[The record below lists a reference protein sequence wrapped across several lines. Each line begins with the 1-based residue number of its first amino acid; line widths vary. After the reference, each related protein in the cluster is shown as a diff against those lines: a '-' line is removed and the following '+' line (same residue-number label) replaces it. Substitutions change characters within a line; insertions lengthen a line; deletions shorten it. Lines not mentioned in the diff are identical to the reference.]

1 MLDIV
6 WLSTTKSSMSVAII
20 DFTLTVFFSS
30 VLCAGG
36 LGGIG
41 MGLGPGGQPIN
52 ANRLSGGGGM
62 GSMGPGGQSP
72 LKYFSLGSQSSPMLC
87 TVQLLCFYSAAD
99 PGMDSYFCNSGPSQ
113 VPEIRSVVVG
123 IFRY

>member
-1 MLDIV
+1 MC
-6 WLSTTKSSMSVAII
+6 
-20 DFTLTVFFSS
+20 
-30 VLCAGG
+30 LCVGG

-72 LKYFSLGSQSSPMLC
+72 LK
-87 TVQLLCFYSAAD
+87 CF
-99 PGMDSYFCNSGPSQ
+99 
-113 VPEIRSVVVG
+113 
-123 IFRY
+123 